1 MLGAARAYTYDTM
14 DRVWDALHRV
24 GGLSRELRLHLTMSR
39 MAAFDM
45 ARDVTQLMI
54 DTAGSS
60 SIYASSPL
68 DRLLRDAI
76 TVRTH
81 IGVQPRLMEM
91 VAGLVVDEDP
101 LFPFL

>member
-1 MLGAARAYTYDTM
+1 MR
-14 DRVWDALHRV
+14 
-24 GGLSRELRLHLTMSR
+24 LSRVN
-39 MAAFDM
+39 AFEM
-45 ARDVTQLMI
+45 ARDVAQLMI

-60 SIYASSPL
+60 AIYTSSPL

-81 IGVQPRLMEM
+81 IAVQPRLMEM
-91 VAGLVVDEDP
+91 VAPLVVDEDP